1 MMTSALLVGLSVFLG
16 GIALAASLFG
26 LAWAVLN
33 LLERRSKK
41 VTVSD
46 IQRRLSHEKPIWPL
60 SVEQAIAEEPEHSEC
75 SVARCHKKRA
85 INRTLTPHRRRA
97 AVAPSDSS
105 GQTPRT
111 KVSPIERWPEWPIS
125 SS

>member
-1 MMTSALLVGLSVFLG
+1 MASALLVGLAVFLG
-16 GIALAASLFG
+16 GIALVASLFG

-41 VTVSD
+41 LTVAD

-60 SVEQAIAEEPEHSEC
+60 TVEQAIAEEPEHTEC

-85 INRTLTPHRRRA
+85 INRTLAAQRRRRRREA
-97 AVAPSDSS
+97 
-105 GQTPRT
+105 
-111 KVSPIERWPEWPIS
+111 ERDIGLLRPNTADRSFPN
-125 SS
+125 